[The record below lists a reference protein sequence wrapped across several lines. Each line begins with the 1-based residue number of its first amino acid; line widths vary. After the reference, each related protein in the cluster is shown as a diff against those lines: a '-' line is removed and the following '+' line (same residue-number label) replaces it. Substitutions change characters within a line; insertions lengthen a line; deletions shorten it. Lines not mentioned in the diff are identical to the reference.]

1 LDRLQEAEVREV
13 LQELLWK
20 RVGDGITLEIREA
33 REDSEAGTAGR
44 ISQEEVQVGRMKDL
58 LAREPGLE
66 DVVQMLD
73 LDFKD

>member
-1 LDRLQEAEVREV
+1 
-13 LQELLWK
+13 
-20 RVGDGITLEIREA
+20 
-33 REDSEAGTAGR
+33 
-44 ISQEEVQVGRMKDL
+44 MKDL